1 MFAGM
6 VSLYES
12 CRVSTKSNSGML
24 VCRPGKDVLEEST
37 DCGLAFFSPCAGNEI
52 HFRADIRPARLE
64 FFCIGQVV
72 SGEGWYWTEAGGR
85 TAVSAR
91 QIFFIRPGMVHDIA
105 AGKSGMVV
113 DQVFFCGP
121 LAETLFKM
129 DSLSGGIREGETAR
143 RLLPVIESVSMG
155 TPERQLR
162 ALSGLT
168 GLLADLTAAQ
178 PSSGLLSEEVQI
190 DRLCAELKR
199 KPEKWWDG
207 AQMAA
212 FCNLS
217 EAHLRRLFKVRTG
230 VSPKAYQD
238 QVRVEK
244 AEELLKNGFSVRM
257 VSEILGYSDPY
268 HFSRRFKSI
277 LGYPPRDCL
286 SQ

>member
-1 MFAGM
+1 M

-12 CRVSTKSNSGML
+12 SSICIESDGGTS
-24 VCRPGKDVLEEST
+24 VCRPVKELQDQRSG
-37 DCGLAFFSPCAGNEI
+37 CGLTVFAPQAGVAIRSRAGIQPC
-52 HFRADIRPARLE
+52 RLE
-64 FFCIGQVV
+64 YFCLGQVV
-72 SGEGWYWTEAGGR
+72 SGDGWFWTEEGGR
-85 TAVSAR
+85 TPISSR
-91 QIFFIRPGMVHDIA
+91 QIFFMPPGKIHDCA

-113 DQVFFCGP
+113 DRILFYGP
-121 LAETLFKM
+121 LAEALVKVGNPA
-129 DSLSGGIREGETAR
+129 DGIRECNASR
-143 RLLPVIESVSMG
+143 KLLPVIEHASMG
-155 TPERQLR
+155 SPEHWLR
-162 ALSGLT
+162 AVSGVID
-168 GLLADLTAAQ
+168 LLADWSAG
-178 PSSGLLSEEVQI
+178 PSSGGMLSEELQI

-230 VSPKAYQD
+230 LSPKAYQD
-238 QVRVEK
+238 QVRVGK

-286 SQ
+286 SP

>member
-1 MFAGM
+1 M

-12 CRVSTKSNSGML
+12 VSICIESVDGIS
-24 VCRPGKDVLEEST
+24 VCRPANEVLKQPSNRELT
-37 DCGLAFFSPCAGNEI
+37 VFSPQAGVSI
-52 HFRADIRPARLE
+52 RPRADIQLCRLK
-64 FFCIGQVV
+64 FFCLGQVV
-72 SGEGWYWTEAGGR
+72 SGNGWVWTEEGGR
-85 TAVSAR
+85 IPVSAR
-91 QIFFIRPGMVHDIA
+91 QIFFMPPGKTHDCA

-113 DQVFFCGP
+113 DRILFYGP
-121 LAETLFKM
+121 LADTLFKTGALA
-129 DSLSGGIREGETAR
+129 DRVCECNTAR
-143 RLLPVIESVSMG
+143 RILPVIEHASMG
-155 TPERQLR
+155 TPEHWLR
-162 ALSGLT
+162 AVSGLVDI
-168 GLLADLTAAQ
+168 LADLTAAQ

>member
-1 MFAGM
+1 M

-12 CRVSTKSNSGML
+12 SHICIESGGGIS
-24 VCRPGKDVLEEST
+24 VCRPGKEVLDQSSAG
-37 DCGLAFFSPCAGNEI
+37 GLTVFSPQAGVSI
-52 HFRADIRPARLE
+52 RPRADIQPCQLE
-64 FFCIGQVV
+64 FFCLGQVV
-72 SGEGWYWTEAGGR
+72 SGDGWFWTEEDGR
-85 TAVSAR
+85 MPVSLH
-91 QIFFIRPGMVHDIA
+91 QLFFMPPGKVHDGA
-105 AGKSGMVV
+105 AGKSGIVI
-113 DQVFFCGP
+113 DRIFFYGP
-121 LAETLFKM
+121 LAEALFKAGAPA
-129 DSLSGGIREGETAR
+129 GGIRECGTAR
-143 RLLPVIESVSMG
+143 KLLPVIEHASMG
-155 TPERQLR
+155 TPEHWLR
-162 ALSGLT
+162 AVSGVVD
-168 GLLADLTAAQ
+168 LLADLTAGQ
-178 PSSGLLSEEVQI
+178 PSGGLLSEEIQI

-230 VSPKAYQD
+230 LSPKSYQD

-277 LGYPPRDCL
+277 LGYSPRDCL
-286 SQ
+286 SL

>member
-1 MFAGM
+1 M
-6 VSLYES
+6 VNLYES
-12 CRVSTKSNSGML
+12 CAICIESVDGVS
-24 VCRPGKDVLEEST
+24 VCRPVNEVLEQSPNR
-37 DCGLAFFSPCAGNEI
+37 GLTVFSPQAGVSVRP
-52 HFRADIRPARLE
+52 RAGIQPYCLK
-64 FFCIGQVV
+64 FFCLGQVV
-72 SGEGWYWTEAGGR
+72 SGDGWFWTEEVGR
-85 TAVSAR
+85 TPVSAR
-91 QIFFIRPGMVHDIA
+91 HIFFMSPEKTHDCA

-113 DQVFFCGP
+113 DRILFYGP
-121 LAETLFKM
+121 LADTLFKAGTLA
-129 DSLSGGIREGETAR
+129 DGICECNMAR
-143 RLLPVIESVSMG
+143 RLLPVIEHTSMD
-155 TPERQLR
+155 TPEHWLR
-162 ALSGLT
+162 AVSGLVDI
-168 GLLADLTAAQ
+168 LADLTAVQ

-217 EAHLRRLFKVRTG
+217 EAHLRRLFKARTG
-230 VSPKAYQD
+230 QSPKAYQD
-238 QVRVEK
+238 QLRVEK